1 MGRINVGGQYN
12 VKHVLFSYAEPRIL
26 SFARQDYQFPTSA
39 CTKYSGD
46 ESSFTSERQ
55 GEYVFERKR
64 CETRTQVTVVGEN
77 FGPKLT
83 VDAINKCNGQGL
95 EPRDCDEPVTMMVDV
110 VDEAG
115 EQHQVKILDAT
126 HEEFR
131 FELPEGVGVASLQI
145 HKASINEELP
155 SLAETMISDSDVALQ
170 RRRLAINQ
178 AQSSTITAKSKYRYD
193 APRIDQVRF
202 GPGGD
207 SMIAGSD
214 GGIESAKTEGIVA
227 AIGGEKMATYNGKDS
242 PYRLYILGENFGEDP
257 PPKGSEANFV
267 NISFCDGYYPPNTLE
282 PLATNLSA
290 RVYMNQNNPNWL
302 RSPPSSFVWNELEIN
317 TFINQVVGQPLSAMH
332 KEGASVLIYIGSIP
346 SNISNSVEELDQ
358 HPYDHYKVFVD
369 GVEQYELRK
378 EDDSRFRYRWTVI
391 DVHCDTE
398 DLELRHCDERGG
410 AMSYEIGWY
419 INRRLK
425 CVHDVP
431 TMECLGAQWHP
442 HKGHEWAQKGRPYL
456 SCVPPPMRVGRKLI
470 QISVAKHSVTMDAE
484 LDAQCFKDFYGKIG
498 EFCVECWRYVSMHPT
513 IPDATTKMMA
523 ATCDGNYD
531 SSYGTSKPQ
540 SAAGFSIMPPSR
552 CQSGTCQ
559 PGSDPHLD
567 WIPKTCLAGAPKNN
581 PDHTHPYACD
591 DALAPG
597 QVCHPDRA
605 KKVDRAA
612 EVLGVS
618 NFVLNPNGDREICP
632 HIMPCEP
639 PGSCQ
644 GAGQCDLEGG
654 YVAYYKPFLTGTRG
668 GGRSKCHHLHYTL
681 PEIHTL
687 PVSDWYNVFRVN
699 SVDANNRLDDRR
711 QVGTM
716 VGARNSKNQLII
728 RSAGG
733 TSGAMDDDHKT
744 DRNYLIAWK
753 TNDPSAFR
761 ANIERR
767 VQAQQGMSILDETF
781 VFAVINDLQEEMYRF
796 SELAASVDLGNV
808 TAQWLLN
815 HGVTVTR
822 DGDGSYRV
830 PRSERKEAKK
840 QMWAFYADASNS
852 GYIRNALAPIVS
864 RDVDLF
870 EFSLSNGYWLQWVRT
885 QYLEAHIGPVW
896 WKLVDGANINSACD
910 MNDPEN
916 DEACSCFA
924 PRCGQCN
931 PETHFRLDG
940 VCEPCPDN
948 PWLLPMM
955 LVLIAVSAGVSMV
968 VLNRYAV
975 NMTIMNIG
983 IDYFQVLSLFSRSK
997 TSWPPMM
1004 KFTLKYLQFFQLDLD
1019 LTGPECIA
1027 RGWLTF
1033 EIKWYIKVL
1042 FPAIGGIIVALAM
1055 TQIGCKRSCT
1065 RFSRFT
1071 SIKTALSPFISAVSW
1086 SVNVFAVAE
1095 LVLLGASLFGLL
1107 STSQAMMAGLYFA
1120 PVGFLIGGAY
1130 GFYISRR
1137 TGNHAT
1143 IALAGSS
1150 TVPAL
1155 VAVNWALGLGGG
1167 AFCLVMGGLS
1177 AFGWSTR
1184 APAWARVAGALFA
1197 VIGVICGGVYGWMHR
1212 KRMATFTL
1220 ALNSIMLLAVSGF
1233 VLSLYVVA
1241 PVVATTTDSI
1251 FVYIILGFVLP
1262 TLATILVSAFGF
1274 YELSRL
1280 VPHEGTK
1287 SERRKKKQRELPLKT
1302 QIVSMTNAM
1311 VYFLYLSITR
1321 TAFDIFNCVDTKP
1334 ATGKKY
1340 LAAQPLEECGLD
1352 GGVQQKLHYPALF
1365 VLIFYCG
1372 GFPTYVLTLF
1382 TYLRKRILAD
1392 QTMRAHGRGEDPLT
1406 NKNYGVRKMFGKMYM
1421 PYQPKY
1427 YWWALVILSKKF
1439 ILCLFGIIFRVYP
1452 TFQMAMSLGILFL
1465 SFVFQVTHHPFMGMM
1480 ERAHIVKH
1488 EAEETLV
1495 KEILRLEKAQML
1507 VRMNGKAYYQ
1517 MVHKNR
1523 LQIDEQTRIMAKHH
1537 KGYAGYRGTGRI
1549 SCCMKTKKSR
1559 KNNKCMRV
1567 IEFIAAF
1574 FQSLLAG
1581 GVYFGLAFQS
1591 VYKNKGSVS
1600 AASSEA
1606 AVIGIVHWLLFFCL
1620 IYIGAPG
1627 FLFNYNFIES
1637 CFLAISVVV
1646 NLAGVMFDT
1655 TYVLEARIQPDRAF
1669 RGEIITWTVVLL
1681 IGNSLLYFIAV
1692 FIQECISTAAKQ
1704 KTRRQLIWS
1713 KVKSNSDRIRGMRQK
1728 AAGLSVP
1735 MSSKA
1740 KADIQVPATAVV
1752 PASAQAIARLNSETS
1767 KSTVGSLLAGTS
1779 AKIIPLTAATVPPAS
1794 ASKADPASGS
1804 ASDDMMDF
1812 VLEGKVSA
1820 SAAAPVIS
1828 HAPAPQH
1835 PVTSSSSSASVS
1847 SSEGSDSDTASMS
1860 SSTDSDQENFDS
1872 FAMGMN
1878 DRMSETPDAHEIHE
1892 SLARPAPP
1900 PLPPRSANMVLQH
1913 AESSN
1918 SSSSA
1923 ESVTDSSD
1931 SD

>member
-1 MGRINVGGQYN
+1 MG
-12 VKHVLFSYAEPRIL
+12 
-26 SFARQDYQFPTSA
+26 
-39 CTKYSGD
+39 
-46 ESSFTSERQ
+46 
-55 GEYVFERKR
+55 
-64 CETRTQVTVVGEN
+64 
-77 FGPKLT
+77 
-83 VDAINKCNGQGL
+83 
-95 EPRDCDEPVTMMVDV
+95 
-110 VDEAG
+110 
-115 EQHQVKILDAT
+115 
-126 HEEFR
+126 
-131 FELPEGVGVASLQI
+131 
-145 HKASINEELP
+145 
-155 SLAETMISDSDVALQ
+155 
-170 RRRLAINQ
+170 
-178 AQSSTITAKSKYRYD
+178 
-193 APRIDQVRF
+193 
-202 GPGGD
+202 
-207 SMIAGSD
+207 
-214 GGIESAKTEGIVA
+214 
-227 AIGGEKMATYNGKDS
+227 
-242 PYRLYILGENFGEDP
+242 
-257 PPKGSEANFV
+257 
-267 NISFCDGYYPPNTLE
+267 
-282 PLATNLSA
+282 
-290 RVYMNQNNPNWL
+290 
-302 RSPPSSFVWNELEIN
+302 
-317 TFINQVVGQPLSAMH
+317 
-332 KEGASVLIYIGSIP
+332 
-346 SNISNSVEELDQ
+346 
-358 HPYDHYKVFVD
+358 
-369 GVEQYELRK
+369 
-378 EDDSRFRYRWTVI
+378 
-391 DVHCDTE
+391 
-398 DLELRHCDERGG
+398 
-410 AMSYEIGWY
+410 
-419 INRRLK
+419 
-425 CVHDVP
+425 
-431 TMECLGAQWHP
+431 ECLGAQWHP

-498 EFCVECWRYVSMHPT
+498 EFCVECWQYVSMHPT

-668 GGRSKCHHLHYTL
+668 GGRSKCHHLYYAL

-716 VGARNSKNQLII
+716 GGARNSKNQLII

-808 TAQWLLN
+808 TAQWLIN

-997 TSWPPMM
+997 TSWPTMM

-1302 QIVSMTNAM
+1302 QIVSMTNTMA
-1311 VYFLYLSITR
+1311 YFLYLSITR

-1427 YWWALVILSKKF
+1427 YWWAMIVLGKKF
-1439 ILCLFGIIFRVYP
+1439 ILCYFGIIFRVYP
-1452 TFQMAMSLGILFL
+1452 TFQMAMTLGVLFL
-1465 SFVFQVTHHPFMGMM
+1465 AFVFQVTHHPFMGMM

-1523 LQIDEQTRIMAKHH
+1523 LQIDAQSKIMAKHH
-1537 KGYAGYRGTGRI
+1537 KGLRGYRNTDRI
-1549 SCCMKTKKSR
+1549 CCCKIRCLLPRRGKLIPTLVCGKHGER
-1559 KNNKCMRV
+1559 QIGGLPR
-1567 IEFIAAF
+1567 IARRLLEFISAW
-1574 FQSLLAG
+1574 FQACVVG
-1581 GVYFGLAFQS
+1581 GLYGGLVFQS
-1591 VYKNKGSVS
+1591 VYKNKGDVT
-1600 AASSEA
+1600 EA
-1606 AVIGIVHWLLFFCL
+1606 LSQGAIIGGAHMIFFLLL
-1620 IYIGAPG
+1620 IYIGVPG
-1627 FLFNYNFIES
+1627 FMFNYNFIES
-1637 CFLAISVVV
+1637 SFLAISVIV

-1655 TYVLEARIQPDRAF
+1655 TFVLEARLQPDRAF
-1669 RGEIITWTVVLL
+1669 RGEVITWTVVLL
-1681 IGNSLLYFIAV
+1681 IINSLFYFIAV

-1713 KVKSNSDRIRGMRQK
+1713 KVKSNADRIRGM
-1728 AAGLSVP
+1728 AGKNKSLLLP
-1735 MSSKA
+1735 GSSKSMESR
-1740 KADIQVPATAVV
+1740 VPAVSVV
-1752 PASAQAIARLNSETS
+1752 PKTAADLAGFS
-1767 KSTVGSLLAGTS
+1767 KTVGAGGGNNSKIVPFTS
-1779 AKIIPLTAATVPPAS
+1779 IGAASVTGAAT
-1794 ASKADPASGS
+1794 SGS
-1804 ASDDMMDF
+1804 GSDELMDF
-1812 VLEGKVSA
+1812 VLDSA
-1820 SAAAPVIS
+1820 SQPVVASAVPATLSNTAPS
-1828 HAPAPQH
+1828 ANPS
-1835 PVTSSSSSASVS
+1835 TGSSSQSSASSASLS
-1847 SSEGSDSDTASMS
+1847 SSSDTASMS
-1860 SSTDSDQENFDS
+1860 SDSDSDQAAMAS
-1872 FAMGMN
+1872 FTMEMS
-1878 DRMSETPDAHEIHE
+1878 DRGGSAALSDAQEIET
-1892 SLARPAPP
+1892 RGPAPPP
-1900 PLPPRSANMVLQH
+1900 PLPPRSRPPTAAAAAV
-1913 AESSN
+1913 
-1918 SSSSA
+1918 SSSS
-1923 ESVTDSSD
+1923 ESVSDSSSSVESIDSDDSD